1 MEGFGPEWR
10 QRCEDAG
17 TEYYDMMTDAVVVH
31 RNACIT
37 AEATVAEILKYSDY
51 SIRGQKIIVS
61 GYGRCGRE
69 IARVLSA
76 MGAKVT
82 VLARSVEHAGWHGQ
96 KDMRQWTFRTVR
108 RKPMGHA
115 RL

>member
-1 MEGFGPEWR
+1 
-10 QRCEDAG
+10 
-17 TEYYDMMTDAVVVH
+17 MMTDAVVVH

-51 SIRGQKIIVS
+51 SIREQKIIVS

-82 VLARSVEHAGWHGQ
+82 VLARSAEA
-96 KDMRQWTFRTVR
+96 RRLARTEGHEAVDFHTDR
-108 RKPMGHA
+108 RKHMGTHGCKHGSGTCDP
-115 RL
+115 

>member
-1 MEGFGPEWR
+1 MEEFSDTEWR

-51 SIRGQKIIVS
+51 SIREQKIIVS

-82 VLARSVEHAGWHGQ
+82 VLARSAEA
-96 KDMRQWTFRTVR
+96 RRLARTE
-108 RKPMGHA
+108 GHEA
-115 RL
+115 VDFSYG

>member
-1 MEGFGPEWR
+1 MLFGGIFGPEWR

-51 SIRGQKIIVS
+51 SIREQKIIVS
-61 GYGRCGRE
+61 GYGRCTGIAGFCLRWSESDSAGKECRGTPAGTNGR
-69 IARVLSA
+69 
-76 MGAKVT
+76 T
-82 VLARSVEHAGWHGQ
+82 
-96 KDMRQWTFRTVR
+96 
-108 RKPMGHA
+108 
-115 RL
+115 